1 MHPARLLLLL
11 ASLAAL
17 GGCAS
22 SRHNPADPLEPFNR
36 GVYRLNDAVDKAVI
50 KPAAKGYDAVMP
62 QPAKMMISNF
72 FSNLND
78 ITVTINDLLQLKVKQ
93 AVSDGGRVLLN
104 STIGL
109 LGFVDVATA
118 VGLEKHNEDFGQT
131 LGYWGVG
138 SGPFLVIPIFG
149 PSSFRDGVG
158 LYADTSADVIR
169 RIDEVDTRNQLYA
182 ISLLSKR
189 ASLLNQE
196 KVMDEA
202 VIDRYAFIRD
212 AYLQRRKSLVYDGS
226 PPREKFFDDE
236 EDNGGPDKSSMEDS
250 TGSTR
255 PAVAETLPP
264 AIPMAAAGV
273 ELAPPQQQPRVF
285 RIWLAQRDEAA
296 KLQAFSH

>member
-1 MHPARLLLLL
+1 MYPARLLLLL
-11 ASLAAL
+11 ASFAL

-22 SRHNPADPLEPFNR
+22 SHHNPADPLEPFNR
-36 GVYRLNDAVDKAVI
+36 GVYKLNDTVDKAII
-50 KPAAKGYDAVMP
+50 KPAAKGYDTVMP
-62 QPAKMMISNF
+62 QPAKMMVANF

-78 ITVTINDLLQLKVKQ
+78 VTVTINDLLQLKVKQ

-138 SGPFLVIPIFG
+138 SGPFLVIPVFG

-158 LYADTSADVIR
+158 LYADTSADVMR
-169 RIDEVDTRNQLYA
+169 RVDPVDTRNQLYA

-202 VIDRYAFIRD
+202 VIDRYSFIRD
-212 AYLQRRKSLVYDGS
+212 AYLQRRQSLVYDGS
-226 PPREKFFDDE
+226 PPREKFDDE
-236 EDNGGPDKSSMEDS
+236 EDNGVTGKSSKNDGEES
-250 TGSTR
+250 APR
-255 PAVAETLPP
+255 AVVEALPP
-264 AIPMAAAGV
+264 ATPVVAASTESTAH
-273 ELAPPQQQPRVF
+273 QQPRVH

>member
-1 MHPARLLLLL
+1 MYPARHLLLI
-11 ASLAAL
+11 ASLAL

-22 SRHNPADPLEPFNR
+22 SHHNPADPLEPFNR
-36 GVYRLNDAVDKAVI
+36 GVYQLNDAVDKAVI

-62 QPAKMMISNF
+62 RPAKMMVTNF

-104 STIGL
+104 STVGL
-109 LGFVDVATA
+109 LGFVDIATQ

-131 LGYWGVG
+131 LGYWGIG

-158 LYADTSADVIR
+158 LYADNSADVMR
-169 RIDEVDTRNQLYA
+169 RVDPVDTRNQLYA
-182 ISLLSKR
+182 ANLLSKR
-189 ASLLNQE
+189 ASLLDQE

-202 VIDRYAFIRD
+202 VIDRYSFIRD
-212 AYLQRRKSLVYDGS
+212 AYLQRRKNLVYDGS
-226 PPREKFFDDE
+226 PPREKFDDE
-236 EDNGGPDKSSMEDS
+236 EDNGAPGKSSKNDS
-250 TGSTR
+250 EGNTP
-255 PAVAETLPP
+255 PAVAEAPPP
-264 AIPMAAAGV
+264 ATPEVTASS
-273 ELAPPQQQPRVF
+273 PPTASQQSRVH

-296 KLQAFSH
+296 KLQAFSR

>member
-1 MHPARLLLLL
+1 MYPARLLLLL
-11 ASLAAL
+11 VSLAAL

-36 GVYRLNDAVDKAVI
+36 GVYQLNDTVDKAVI
-50 KPAAKGYDAVMP
+50 KPVAKGYDTVMP
-62 QPAKMMISNF
+62 RPAKMMVSNF

-78 ITVTINDLLQLKVKQ
+78 VTVTINDLLQLKVRQ

-104 STIGL
+104 STVGL
-109 LGFVDVATA
+109 LGFVDIATA

-131 LGYWGVG
+131 LGYWGIG

-158 LYADTSADVIR
+158 LYADNSADVMR
-169 RIDEVDTRNQLYA
+169 RVDPVDTRNQLYA
-182 ISLLSKR
+182 ANLLSKR

-212 AYLQRRKSLVYDGS
+212 AYLQRRRSLVYDGS
-226 PPREKFFDDE
+226 PPREKFDDE
-236 EDNGGPDKSSMEDS
+236 EDNGVPGKSSKNDS
-250 TGSTR
+250 AESAP
-255 PAVAETLPP
+255 PAVVEAPPP
-264 AIPMAAAGV
+264 ATPVVAASA
-273 ELAPPQQQPRVF
+273 ESTAPQQPRVF